1 VRQPAGDA
9 IDQEYPAG
17 SVIAVARVA
26 ELRMVLEQWYDP
38 RRAESWDA
46 VGLVCGD
53 PDDNVDHVL
62 LAVDAVPATVAE
74 AMRVGAELLVSHH
87 PLLLTPVHGV
97 PADDPKGALVH
108 RMIRARIAHY
118 VAHTNADVANP
129 GVSDALG
136 DLLGLGNLRPLEP
149 HLFDPD
155 DKLVVF
161 VPLADLVRVIDAL
174 AAAGAGRIG
183 NYERCA
189 WSATGI
195 GTFRPEPAAT
205 PFTGLVG
212 AVSEVAEAR
221 VEMVVPRGL
230 RGDVLQALR
239 AAHPYE
245 EPAFDLYARLP
256 EPAASIGIGR
266 VGELPSATTLRGF
279 VDLAAHALPPTT
291 WGLRASGR
299 PDRPVRTVAVC
310 GGSGGSL
317 VEAARTA
324 GADAYLTADLRHHPA
339 VEAVSERGTDAMGL
353 VDAAH
358 WATEAPWLSD
368 VAARLR
374 TRFAQEGL
382 KVTVSAEITDPWTL
396 HAPSPGSSLT

>member
-1 VRQPAGDA
+1 
-9 IDQEYPAG
+9 
-17 SVIAVARVA
+17 
-26 ELRMVLEQWYDP
+26 MVLEQWYDP

-53 PDDNVDHVL
+53 PDDNVGHVL

-118 VAHTNADVANP
+118 VAHTNADAANP

-136 DLLGLGNLRPLEP
+136 DLLGLANLRPLEP
-149 HLFDPD
+149 HRFNPD

-161 VPLADLVRVIDAL
+161 VPLADLVRVVDAL

-205 PFTGLVG
+205 PFTGQVG

-221 VEMVVPRGL
+221 VEMVVPQGL

-256 EPAASIGIGR
+256 EPAASIGRPGGR
-266 VGELPSATTLRGF
+266 AAVTHDVAWIRRSRGARFATDDVGPAGIRPSRSTGPDGRRVRRIRRVTRRG
-279 VDLAAHALPPTT
+279 
-291 WGLRASGR
+291 RACRRSGCISHRRPSTSSGR
-299 PDRPVRTVAVC
+299 
-310 GGSGGSL
+310 GSG
-317 VEAARTA
+317 E
-324 GADAYLTADLRHHPA
+324 
-339 VEAVSERGTDAMGL
+339 
-353 VDAAH
+353 
-358 WATEAPWLSD
+358 
-368 VAARLR
+368 
-374 TRFAQEGL
+374 
-382 KVTVSAEITDPWTL
+382 
-396 HAPSPGSSLT
+396 

>member
-1 VRQPAGDA
+1 
-9 IDQEYPAG
+9 
-17 SVIAVARVA
+17 
-26 ELRMVLEQWYDP
+26 MVLEQWYDP

-149 HLFDPD
+149 HPFDPD

-205 PFTGLVG
+205 PFTGQVG

-279 VDLAAHALPPTT
+279 VDLAVHALPPTT

-339 VEAVSERGTDAMGL
+339 VEAVSERSADAMGL

-374 TRFAQEGL
+374 TRFAEEGL

>member
-1 VRQPAGDA
+1 MTANAPSVNGNVRKTARGRFGRVRQPAGDA
-9 IDQEYPAG
+9 IDQVYPAG

-26 ELRMVLEQWYDP
+26 ELRMVLERWYDP

-74 AMRVGAELLVSHH
+74 AMSVGAELLVSHH
-87 PLLLTPVHGV
+87 PLLLTPVYGV

-174 AAAGAGRIG
+174 GAAGAGRIG

-189 WSATGI
+189 WRGTGI
-195 GTFRPEPAAT
+195 GTFRP
-205 PFTGLVG
+205 V
-212 AVSEVAEAR
+212 
-221 VEMVVPRGL
+221 
-230 RGDVLQALR
+230 R

-266 VGELPSATTLRGF
+266 VGELPSPTTLRGF

-374 TRFAQEGL
+374 TRFAEEGL
-382 KVTVSAEITDPWTL
+382 KVKVSAEITDPWTL

>member
-1 VRQPAGDA
+1 
-9 IDQEYPAG
+9 
-17 SVIAVARVA
+17 
-26 ELRMVLEQWYDP
+26 MLEQWYDP

-53 PDDNVDHVL
+53 PDDNIDHVL
-62 LAVDAVPATVAE
+62 LAVDALPATVAE

-87 PLLLTPVHGV
+87 PLLLAPVHGV

-108 RMIRARIAHY
+108 RMIRAGIAHY
-118 VAHTNADVANP
+118 VAHTNADVADP

-149 HLFDPD
+149 QAHDPD

-161 VPLADLVRVIDAL
+161 VPLADLVRVVDAL

-195 GTFRPEPAAT
+195 GTFRPEPGAT
-205 PFTGLVG
+205 PFAGQVG

-256 EPAASIGIGR
+256 EPTTSVGIGR
-266 VGELPSATTLRGF
+266 VGELPAPTTLRGL
-279 VDLAAHALPPTT
+279 VDLAARALPPTT
-291 WGLRASGR
+291 WGVRAAGR
-299 PDRPVRTVAVC
+299 PDRRVRTVAVC

-317 VEAARTA
+317 IEAARAA

-339 VEAVSERGTDAMGL
+339 VEAVSERGPDAMGL

-358 WATEAPWLSD
+358 WATEAPWLSA

-382 KVTVSAEITDPWTL
+382 KVTVSAEVTDPWTL
-396 HAPSPGSSLT
+396 HAHHLDRA

>member
-1 VRQPAGDA
+1 
-9 IDQEYPAG
+9 
-17 SVIAVARVA
+17 
-26 ELRMVLEQWYDP
+26 MVLEQWYDP

-53 PDDNVDHVL
+53 PDDNVGHVL

-118 VAHTNADVANP
+118 VAHTNADAANP

-149 HLFDPD
+149 HPFDPD

-161 VPLADLVRVIDAL
+161 VPLADLVRVVDAL

-205 PFTGLVG
+205 PFTGQVG

-266 VGELPSATTLRGF
+266 VGELPSPTTCVDSSISRRTPCHRRRGAYGHRA
-279 VDLAAHALPPTT
+279 VPIDRSGRSPCAADQAGHSSRPRVPPERMHISPPTFDII
-291 WGLRASGR
+291 R
-299 PDRPVRTVAVC
+299 PWKR
-310 GGSGGSL
+310 
-317 VEAARTA
+317 
-324 GADAYLTADLRHHPA
+324 
-339 VEAVSERGTDAMGL
+339 
-353 VDAAH
+353 
-358 WATEAPWLSD
+358 
-368 VAARLR
+368 
-374 TRFAQEGL
+374 
-382 KVTVSAEITDPWTL
+382 
-396 HAPSPGSSLT
+396 

>member
-1 VRQPAGDA
+1 
-9 IDQEYPAG
+9 
-17 SVIAVARVA
+17 
-26 ELRMVLEQWYDP
+26 MLEQWYDP

-74 AMRVGAELLVSHH
+74 AMSAGAELLVSHH

-108 RMIRARIAHY
+108 RMIRAGIAHY

-136 DLLGLGNLRPLEP
+136 DLLGLAHLRPLEP
-149 HLFDPD
+149 HLPDPD

-161 VPLADLVRVIDAL
+161 VPLADLVRVVDAL

-183 NYERCA
+183 SYERCA

-195 GTFRPEPAAT
+195 GTFRPEPGAT
-205 PFTGLVG
+205 PFTGQVG

-230 RGDVLQALR
+230 RADVLHALR

-245 EPAFDLYARLP
+245 EPAFDLYARVP

-266 VGELPSATTLRGF
+266 VGELPSPTTLRGF
-279 VDLAAHALPPTT
+279 VDLAAHVLPPTT

-299 PDRPVRTVAVC
+299 PDRPVRTVAAC

-317 VEAARTA
+317 IEAARAA
-324 GADAYLTADLRHHPA
+324 GADVYLTADLRHHPA
-339 VEAVSERGTDAMGL
+339 VEAVSERGPEAMGL
-353 VDAAH
+353 IDAAH
-358 WATEAPWLSD
+358 WATEAPWLSAF
-368 VAARLR
+368 AARLR
-374 TRFAQEGL
+374 TRFADEGL
-382 KVTVSAEITDPWTL
+382 KVTVSAEVTDPWTL

>member
-1 VRQPAGDA
+1 
-9 IDQEYPAG
+9 
-17 SVIAVARVA
+17 
-26 ELRMVLEQWYDP
+26 MVLEQWYDP

-53 PDDNVDHVL
+53 PDDNVGHVL

-108 RMIRARIAHY
+108 RMIHARIAHY
-118 VAHTNADVANP
+118 VAHTNADAANP

-161 VPLADLVRVIDAL
+161 VPLADLVRVVDAL

-205 PFTGLVG
+205 PFTGQVG
-212 AVSEVAEAR
+212 AVSEVPEAR
-221 VEMVVPRGL
+221 VEMVVPRSARRRSAGL
-230 RGDVLQALR
+230 AGGAPVR
-239 AAHPYE
+239 E
-245 EPAFDLYARLP
+245 EPAFDLLCSTAGTGGLYWHRPGGRAAVAHDVAWIPSISRRTPCHRRRGAYGHQAVPIDRSGRSPCAADQAGHSSRPRVPP
-256 EPAASIGIGR
+256 ERMHIS
-266 VGELPSATTLRGF
+266 
-279 VDLAAHALPPTT
+279 PPTFDII
-291 WGLRASGR
+291 R
-299 PDRPVRTVAVC
+299 PWKR
-310 GGSGGSL
+310 
-317 VEAARTA
+317 
-324 GADAYLTADLRHHPA
+324 
-339 VEAVSERGTDAMGL
+339 
-353 VDAAH
+353 
-358 WATEAPWLSD
+358 
-368 VAARLR
+368 
-374 TRFAQEGL
+374 
-382 KVTVSAEITDPWTL
+382 
-396 HAPSPGSSLT
+396 

>member
-1 VRQPAGDA
+1 
-9 IDQEYPAG
+9 
-17 SVIAVARVA
+17 VARLA
-26 ELRMVLEQWYDP
+26 ELRIVLEQWYDP

-53 PDDNVDHVL
+53 PDDNIDHVL

-87 PLLLTPVHGV
+87 PLLLAPVHGV

-108 RMIRARIAHY
+108 RMIRAGIAHY
-118 VAHTNADVANP
+118 VAHTNADVADP

-149 HLFDPD
+149 QAHDPD

-161 VPLADLVRVIDAL
+161 VPLADVVRVVDAL

-195 GTFRPEPAAT
+195 GTFRPEPGAT
-205 PFTGLVG
+205 PFAGQVG

-245 EPAFDLYARLP
+245 EPAFDLYARMP
-256 EPAASIGIGR
+256 EPTTSVGIGR
-266 VGELPSATTLRGF
+266 VGELPAPTTLRGL
-279 VDLAAHALPPTT
+279 VDLAAQALPPTT
-291 WGLRASGR
+291 WGVRAAGR

-317 VEAARTA
+317 IEAARAA

-339 VEAVSERGTDAMGL
+339 VEAVSERAPDAMGL

-358 WATEAPWLSD
+358 WATEAPWLSA

-374 TRFAQEGL
+374 TRFVQEGL
-382 KVTVSAEITDPWTL
+382 KVTVSAEVTDPWTL

>member
-1 VRQPAGDA
+1 
-9 IDQEYPAG
+9 
-17 SVIAVARVA
+17 
-26 ELRMVLEQWYDP
+26 
-38 RRAESWDA
+38 
-46 VGLVCGD
+46 
-53 PDDNVDHVL
+53 
-62 LAVDAVPATVAE
+62 
-74 AMRVGAELLVSHH
+74 
-87 PLLLTPVHGV
+87 VHGV

-149 HLFDPD
+149 HPFDPD

-205 PFTGLVG
+205 PFTGQVG

-339 VEAVSERGTDAMGL
+339 VEAVSERSADAMGL

-374 TRFAQEGL
+374 TRFAEEGL